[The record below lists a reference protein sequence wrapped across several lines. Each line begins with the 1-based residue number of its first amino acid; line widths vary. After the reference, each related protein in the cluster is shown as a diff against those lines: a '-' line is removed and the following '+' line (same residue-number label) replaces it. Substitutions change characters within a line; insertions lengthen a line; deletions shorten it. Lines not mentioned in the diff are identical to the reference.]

1 MLPVASSKT
10 VGTLHTNAA
19 PARTYRN
26 ILITPPATVAATG
39 GAATA
44 AVVSA
49 TTCAPFEL
57 SLITKKSEFFMPRC
71 TFPASQL
78 QSIYKYFPQLASTS
92 TGWHRALTGLGS
104 ARSWFC
110 SGFELWLRLWFLSS
124 VNITQHARNFMNEVL
139 AAGQDSTRPLVYCEL
154 VRQALNC
161 TRTYFLQQQQAAGR
175 CRGRCRGSEQQAAGN
190 SLSARL
196 TNCVKAL
203 QQSANR
209 FCCTSVP
216 CSGALVASASSS
228 SDGQQQ
234 QEQEQREADGA
245 ASPETGQAK
254 PFHLRTAT
262 RLLNMIMRSI
272 AGSQQQ
278 QQIAVWGNCK
288 KEKGVREQGAGRRRQ
303 GERQRTITGSEAA
316 PSVVTLAGNA

>member
-44 AVVSA
+44 AVVAA

-104 ARSWFC
+104 APSWFC
-110 SGFELWLRLWFLSS
+110 SGFELWLWFLSS

-161 TRTYFLQQQQAAGR
+161 TRTYFLQQQQ
-175 CRGRCRGSEQQAAGN
+175 
-190 SLSARL
+190 
-196 TNCVKAL
+196 
-203 QQSANR
+203 
-209 FCCTSVP
+209 
-216 CSGALVASASSS
+216 
-228 SDGQQQ
+228 QQQ
-234 QEQEQREADGA
+234 QEGRSSRKMQG
-245 ASPETGQAK
+245 K
-254 PFHLRTAT
+254 RTA
-262 RLLNMIMRSI
+262 
-272 AGSQQQ
+272 GSRQQFVSQ
-278 QQIAVWGNCK
+278 VNK
-288 KEKGVREQGAGRRRQ
+288 LR
-303 GERQRTITGSEAA
+303 
-316 PSVVTLAGNA
+316 

>member
-44 AVVSA
+44 AVVAA

-104 ARSWFC
+104 QLVLFWCGS
-110 SGFELWLRLWFLSS
+110 FELWLWFLSS

-161 TRTYFLQQQQAAGR
+161 TRTYFLQQQQEGR
-175 CRGRCRGSEQQAAGN
+175 
-190 SLSARL
+190 
-196 TNCVKAL
+196 
-203 QQSANR
+203 
-209 FCCTSVP
+209 
-216 CSGALVASASSS
+216 SSRKMQ
-228 SDGQQQ
+228 G
-234 QEQEQREADGA
+234 
-245 ASPETGQAK
+245 K
-254 PFHLRTAT
+254 RTA
-262 RLLNMIMRSI
+262 
-272 AGSQQQ
+272 GSRQQFVSQ
-278 QQIAVWGNCK
+278 VNK
-288 KEKGVREQGAGRRRQ
+288 LR
-303 GERQRTITGSEAA
+303 
-316 PSVVTLAGNA
+316 